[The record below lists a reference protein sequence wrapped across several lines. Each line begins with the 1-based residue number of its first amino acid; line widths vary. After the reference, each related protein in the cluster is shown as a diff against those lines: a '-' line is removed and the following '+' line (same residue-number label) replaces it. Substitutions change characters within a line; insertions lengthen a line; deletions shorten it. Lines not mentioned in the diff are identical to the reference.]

1 MPKKTY
7 LKSTK
12 TILSFLTNF
21 VFGSDLLEALKTDL
35 ELPNLKLDD
44 FQFTVDKLATADK
57 EGKLVIE
64 AKPTSKLITGTVILD
79 IPRLVVKPT
88 EENHN
93 IADAKKLL
101 DETLK
106 NLSILESKMDSNIK
120 NIEKWEA
127 NTSDG
132 GVFTEEAKKI
142 KDTSSQVKA
151 KFKEAKTK
159 VEMLIKDKTKLS
171 DEEIKSANKIINDFI
186 AYYFTEVK
194 SKDTGKIIY
203 DGENTM
209 RDIKKIAKLKN
220 GNQEKDSLIEF

>member
-1 MPKKTY
+1 MVVY
-7 LKSTK
+7 L
-12 TILSFLTNF
+12 
-21 VFGSDLLEALKTDL
+21 LK
-35 ELPNLKLDD
+35 
-44 FQFTVDKLATADK
+44 
-57 EGKLVIE
+57 
-64 AKPTSKLITGTVILD
+64 
-79 IPRLVVKPT
+79 
-88 EENHN
+88 
-93 IADAKKLL
+93 
-101 DETLK
+101 
-106 NLSILESKMDSNIK
+106 
-120 NIEKWEA
+120 
-127 NTSDG
+127 
-132 GVFTEEAKKI
+132 FTEEAKKI

>member
-1 MPKKTY
+1 MVVY
-7 LKSTK
+7 L
-12 TILSFLTNF
+12 L
-21 VFGSDLLEALKTDL
+21 
-35 ELPNLKLDD
+35 
-44 FQFTVDKLATADK
+44 
-57 EGKLVIE
+57 
-64 AKPTSKLITGTVILD
+64 
-79 IPRLVVKPT
+79 
-88 EENHN
+88 
-93 IADAKKLL
+93 KKL
-101 DETLK
+101 
-106 NLSILESKMDSNIK
+106 
-120 NIEKWEA
+120 
-127 NTSDG
+127 
-132 GVFTEEAKKI
+132 KKI